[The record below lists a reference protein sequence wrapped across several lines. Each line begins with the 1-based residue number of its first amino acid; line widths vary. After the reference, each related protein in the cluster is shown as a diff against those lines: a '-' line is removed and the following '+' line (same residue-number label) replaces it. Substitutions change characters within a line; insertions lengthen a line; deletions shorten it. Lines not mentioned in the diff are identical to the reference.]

1 MIDKINE
8 LISDDKLRKKLGKE
22 ARNKSK
28 EYSGEVVLEKWIKL
42 INKRK

>member
-1 MIDKINE
+1 MIDKVDLLIENE
-8 LISDDKLRKKLGKE
+8 KLRKKLGKE

-28 EYSGEVVLEKWIKL
+28 EYSGEVVLEKWSKL